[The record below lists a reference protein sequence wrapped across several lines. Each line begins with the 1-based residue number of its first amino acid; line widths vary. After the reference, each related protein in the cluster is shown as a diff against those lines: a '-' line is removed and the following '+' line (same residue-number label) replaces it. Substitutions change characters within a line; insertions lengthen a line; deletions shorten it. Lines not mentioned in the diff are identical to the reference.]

1 MDVVLRV
8 LAGCYVPLL
17 TLAAHCRRS
26 LAIIMHLFVVLL
38 DIVVLDQAKSV
49 TPRAGAATK
58 ASNGCGVEV
67 NQKIPLTLWNKTQG
81 GACGLECA
89 PIGGN

>member
-49 TPRAGAATK
+49 THSACWAATK

-67 NQKIPLTLWNKTQG
+67 NQKIPDIV
-81 GACGLECA
+81 E
-89 PIGGN
+89 